1 MASESSLPVEF
12 IKVLPSLI
20 TSVVVA
26 GLLLANAGSIKRL
39 LAKAG
44 RLKALGVE
52 IEASGATLDKAVAAH
67 GLERLVAYHE
77 RLVLLRRLAQCA
89 PLLGGAR
96 VLWVDDTPEG
106 NRHEIELLKSLDV
119 RVDLA
124 SSSAAAEQFLRNHH
138 YLLML
143 TDFEREGRADEGIAF
158 LKRAVSE
165 HIDVPTIGYTGGDQ
179 HGLTRPAHFFGVTHR
194 PDHLFHLV
202 CDVAQREGR

>member
-1 MASESSLPVEF
+1 MASETSLSVEF
-12 IKVLPSLI
+12 VKILPSLI
-20 TSVVVA
+20 TSVVIGA
-26 GLLLANAGSIKRL
+26 LLIANAGAIARL

-77 RLVLLRRLAQCA
+77 RMGLLRRLGSCA
-89 PLLGGAR
+89 PLLSGAR
-96 VLWVDDTPEG
+96 VLWVDDAPEG

-124 SSSAAAEQFLRNHH
+124 STSAAAEQFLRNHH
-138 YLLML
+138 YLLMV
-143 TDFEREGRADEGIAF
+143 TDLKREGRDDEGIAF
-158 LKRAVSE
+158 ARRAAE
-165 HIDVPTIGYTGGDQ
+165 AHIGVWTLAYVGTDQ
-179 HGLTRPAHFFGVTHR
+179 HGLARPAYLFGITHR

-202 CDVAQREGR
+202 CDVAQREGG